1 MKKAIYLILVLL
13 TLTGIFLLSNQSSK
27 DSNKIS
33 KYIVNKGVVLYTE
46 VTKKQINN
54 KTIDRLN
61 YYVRKVAHF
70 TEYFILGIFIY
81 LLLNSFDSSNRL
93 LYSLILCFVFALI
106 DELHQKL
113 TGYRDPR
120 LMDVLIDTIGSATA
134 FLILIINKNRK
145 LAK

>member
-46 VTKKQINN
+46 VTKKQIDN
-54 KTIDRLN
+54 KMIDRLN

-81 LLLNSFDSSNRL
+81 LLFNSFDSSNRL

-120 LMDVLIDTIGSATA
+120 MMDVLIDTIGSATA
-134 FLILIINKNRK
+134 FLVLIINKNRK
-145 LAK
+145 LAR

>member
-13 TLTGIFLLSNQSSK
+13 TLSGIFLLSNQSSK

-46 VTKKQINN
+46 VTKKQIDN
-54 KTIDRLN
+54 KMIDRLN

-81 LLLNSFDSSNRL
+81 LLFNSFDSSNRL

-120 LMDVLIDTIGSATA
+120 MMDVLIDTIGSATA
-134 FLILIINKNRK
+134 FLVLIINKNRK
-145 LAK
+145 LAR

>member
-46 VTKKQINN
+46 VTKKQIDN
-54 KTIDRLN
+54 KMIDRLN

-81 LLLNSFDSSNRL
+81 LLFNSFDSSNRL
-93 LYSLILCFVFALI
+93 LYSLILCFIFALI

-120 LMDVLIDTIGSATA
+120 MMDVLIDTIGSATA
-134 FLILIINKNRK
+134 FLVLIINKNRK
-145 LAK
+145 LAR